1 MNRTQF
7 PRILLLTAGGI
18 FAVYGLACLLNPDL
32 VARAAGLALIES
44 SAVIEVQATYGGLQ
58 TMIGVV
64 LVVFSIRREYQLQ
77 GLLLMIA
84 LIGGL
89 AVGRSIGVAMHGLA
103 DAYTVL
109 ALLFEWTLTLLAAAA
124 ILMNDWTRQQPIG
137 AGPARPA
144 G

>member
-7 PRILLLTAGGI
+7 PHILLLTAGGI
-18 FAVYGLACLLNPDL
+18 FAAYGLACLLNPDL

-109 ALLFEWTLTLLAAAA
+109 ALLFEWTLTLLAAVA